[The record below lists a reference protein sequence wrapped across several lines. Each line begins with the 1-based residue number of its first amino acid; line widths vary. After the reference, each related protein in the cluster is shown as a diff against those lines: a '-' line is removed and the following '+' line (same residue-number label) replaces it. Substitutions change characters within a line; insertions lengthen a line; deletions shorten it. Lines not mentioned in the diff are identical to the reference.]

1 MQAIVLSA
9 YGDADQLQLR
19 EQPEPEPGAGQI
31 KVRVMSA
38 SINPVDWKLRSGHL
52 QKMMPLELPAVL
64 GRDAAGE
71 VVRVGAGVTAFKE
84 GDRVLGLVNGAYA
97 QYVVAAEEAWA
108 KIPEGLAVEDA
119 GALPLVLLTGDQL
132 TEATLGPSAGAGLTV
147 LVTGALGAV
156 GRVALWGIRQRGA
169 RVWAGVRGSQLD
181 EAKSLGADGTVAL
194 DDDAAALAELPEFDC
209 IADTVGGPTIEKLL
223 PKVKPSGTIGSV
235 LGEPRGAKERGL
247 MVSAFM
253 AHPDHA
259 RLAQL
264 AAAVAAGALTIP
276 IAKRFPLA
284 EAAAAHALA
293 ERGGVGKVLLLPF
306 A

>member
-9 YGDADQLQLR
+9 FGDASQLQLR

-31 KVRVMSA
+31 KVRVASA
-38 SINPVDWKLRSGHL
+38 GINPVDWKLRSGQL
-52 QKMMPLELPAVL
+52 QKKIPLELPAIL

-71 VVRVGAGVTAFKE
+71 VVGVGAGVTAFKA
-84 GDRVLGLVNGAYA
+84 GDHVLGLVNGSYA
-97 QYVVAAEEAWA
+97 QYVVAADEAWA
-108 KIPEGLAVEDA
+108 KIPEGLAIEDA

-169 RVWAGVRGSQLD
+169 RVWAGVRASQLD
-181 EAKSLGADGTVAL
+181 EAKTLDVDGTVAL
-194 DDDAAALAELPEFDC
+194 DDDAALEQLPELDC
-209 IADTVGGPTIEKLL
+209 IADTVGGPTIAKLL
-223 PKVKPSGTIGSV
+223 PKVKPNGTVGSV
-235 LGEPRGAKERGL
+235 VGEPPGAKERGL
-247 MVSAFM
+247 LVSAFL

-264 AAAVAAGALTIP
+264 AAAVAAGALVIP

>member
-1 MQAIVLSA
+1 
-9 YGDADQLQLR
+9 
-19 EQPEPEPGAGQI
+19 
-31 KVRVMSA
+31 
-38 SINPVDWKLRSGHL
+38 
-52 QKMMPLELPAVL
+52 
-64 GRDAAGE
+64 
-71 VVRVGAGVTAFKE
+71 VTAFKE
-84 GDRVLGLVNGAYA
+84 GDHVLGLVNGAYA
-97 QYVVAAEEAWA
+97 QYVVAADEVWA

-169 RVWAGVRGSQLD
+169 RVWAGVRGSQLA
-181 EAKSLGADGTVAL
+181 EAKTLDADGVVAL
-194 DDDAAALAELPEFDC
+194 DDDAALAQLPELDC
-209 IADTVGGPTIEKLL
+209 IADTVGGATIAKLL
-223 PKVKPSGTIGSV
+223 PKIKANGTVGSV
-235 LGEPRGAKERGL
+235 VGEPPGAKERGL
-247 MVSAFM
+247 MVSAFL

-264 AAAVAAGALTIP
+264 AAAVAAGALVIP

-284 EAAAAHALA
+284 EAAAAQALA